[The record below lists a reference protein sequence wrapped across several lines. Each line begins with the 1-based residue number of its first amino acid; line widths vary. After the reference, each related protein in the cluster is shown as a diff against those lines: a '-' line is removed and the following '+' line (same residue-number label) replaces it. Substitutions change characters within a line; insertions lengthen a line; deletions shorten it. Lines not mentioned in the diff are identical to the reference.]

1 MIKYSGKNSLI
12 NILKKKKLASNLV
25 VGNSAST
32 KSFSLY
38 TISLTLTE
46 LGFKN
51 VESVIEMR
59 FQYLNLIRENK
70 VKLNIYNEIFN
81 ISNIQFKFLEKNQVL
96 GDYQSSLS
104 LNMFQYDNQDIIFG
118 DYIHSNYNETIIQGF
133 INNLTAKNVIIMIGS
148 SEFPSEIKNNLNF
161 YNQKNDTE
169 HWYGTNYVEQSL
181 NEQYMKNLSVLNN
194 TENFVLRGKNLF
206 ITNISHI
213 NIVSNN

>member
-51 VESVIEMR
+51 VESVIEMT

-96 GDYQSSLS
+96 GDYLSSLS

-161 YNQKNDTE
+161 YK
-169 HWYGTNYVEQSL
+169 
-181 NEQYMKNLSVLNN
+181 
-194 TENFVLRGKNLF
+194 
-206 ITNISHI
+206 
-213 NIVSNN
+213 